1 MELEPTEHQGVH
13 ATGIERKGGQIE
25 RGRLDARAANRNA
38 ALIREKPEQV
48 LTLITGERSVFDRH
62 DIARALHRAINAD
75 PREFQNAFARVL
87 TSPELVRLQ
96 DEQRDAHGRVVEA
109 ERFTTRRMVELERGM
124 AEGVDRLVATAEHGV
139 DRRHVEA
146 ALARHPGLADEQ
158 RAAVEH
164 ITGREGI
171 AAVVG
176 RAGAGKSTMLGAARE
191 AWEAA
196 GYRVHGAALAGKAA
210 EGLEQSSGIRAR
222 TLASWERAWERGSDR
237 LGRGDVLVVD
247 EAGMVSSEQ
256 MARVVAAVERDGAKL
271 VLVGDPEQL
280 QPIQAGAAFR
290 AIAERAGSVELEGI
304 RRQRERWQR
313 EASLAL
319 GRQDTARGLAA
330 YEQRGAIRFE
340 ATREEAR
347 AAAAADYLRDRT
359 ARPEGSRIA
368 LAHTRADVQALNVG
382 IRAGLKER
390 GELRDE
396 APFEAR
402 VGARTF
408 AAGDRVVFLENSREL
423 GVKNGTLG
431 TVLEAREGRITARLD
446 EGGRTVTIAATGYD
460 AVDHGYATTI
470 HKAQGITV
478 DRAFVV
484 GSGSM
489 DRHMAYVALT
499 RHRDGV
505 QLYAGRE
512 EFRDFAALSSRLSR
526 GGVKETT
533 LDYARRRGLEAEER
547 EPARDGARD
556 RGRTAAPTACGGR
569 GAGFR
574 PRGEG
579 NTGAGTSR
587 SVPVLA
593 GPVGGAGA
601 RRGAG
606 AARGGRT

>member
-1 MELEPTEHQGVH
+1 
-13 ATGIERKGGQIE
+13 
-25 RGRLDARAANRNA
+25 
-38 ALIREKPEQV
+38 
-48 LTLITGERSVFDRH
+48 
-62 DIARALHRAINAD
+62 
-75 PREFQNAFARVL
+75 
-87 TSPELVRLQ
+87 
-96 DEQRDAHGRVVEA
+96 
-109 ERFTTRRMVELERGM
+109 
-124 AEGVDRLVATAEHGV
+124 
-139 DRRHVEA
+139 
-146 ALARHPGLADEQ
+146 LARHPGLADEQ
-158 RAAVEH
+158 RAAVAH

-191 AWEAA
+191 AWEVA

-256 MARVVAAVERDGAKL
+256 MARVVQAVERDGAKL

-340 ATREEAR
+340 ATREDAR
-347 AAAAADYLRDRT
+347 AAAAADYLRDHA
-359 ARPEGSRIA
+359 ARSEGSRIV
-368 LAHTRADVQALNVG
+368 LAHTRADVQALNTG
-382 IRAGLKER
+382 IRAGLKEQ
-390 GELRDE
+390 GELREE

-402 VGARTF
+402 VGTRTF

-431 TVLEAREGRITARLD
+431 TVLEARDGRLTARLD
-446 EGGRTVTIAATGYD
+446 EGGRAVTIAAAGYD

-489 DRHMAYVALT
+489 DRHMTYVALT

-533 LDYARRRGLEAEER
+533 LDYARRRGLEAEGR
-547 EPARDGARD
+547 EPARDSTYTAAERPLQGPAAAVERGSGPEGRETPVQEPASPSRSWLGRLVARVRGAEPVRPVEAEPERLPGAQPAGEPTLESPLRAEERNRLLGRPEPTAERPTAERSFDRDALLGRSKPGAGREVSQAEATRPGTELERTPEQRD
-556 RGRTAAPTACGGR
+556 RLLGRSPRPSRPGWAREGLERDQAAAVR
-569 GAGFR
+569 LV
-574 PRGEG
+574 
-579 NTGAGTSR
+579 R
-587 SVPVLA
+587 SPS
-593 GPVGGAGA
+593 AGA
-601 RRGAG
+601 PILV
-606 AARGGRT
+606 ARAPGLEPDSWPIQCLSPPTG